1 MLEEA
6 VRTKIEELISRV
18 AGLVGGTRGG
28 VLRNAQQVGLCRA
41 WITEALNVIELAVPI
56 ENNSY
61 RRQVQKIGEGAGN
74 LVDQVYSIGAILHAL
89 LSDIDAGIIAD
100 FGNKIR
106 AETFDDFLAHADAY
120 RKEGQKQAA
129 GVLAGV
135 VFEDTIRRICRDKG
149 VAEKGEDIDK
159 LISAL
164 AKQTVITGQQARQA
178 RTAAFVRTQ
187 ATHAQWDEYELDG
200 VAETITL
207 TKTLLQDH
215 LGG

>member
-18 AGLVGGTRGG
+18 AGLVVGTRGG
-28 VLRNAQQVGLCRA
+28 APRDTQHVGLCRG
-41 WITEALNVIELAVPI
+41 WITEALNVVELAVPI

-61 RRQVQKIGEGAGN
+61 RRRVHKIGEGPSN
-74 LVDQVYSIGAILHAL
+74 LIDQVYSIGAILRAL

-100 FGNKIR
+100 FGNKVR
-106 AETFDDFLAHADAY
+106 AETFDDFLEHADAY

-149 VAEKGEDIDK
+149 VTEK
-159 LISAL
+159 
-164 AKQTVITGQQARQA
+164 VITGQQARQA

-187 ATHAQWDEYELDG
+187 ATHGQWDEYELDG

-207 TKTLLQDH
+207 TRTLLRDH